1 MRKIIFI
8 LSLIISTTSYAQLV
22 DLIGGLSVQ
31 GSMDAAAYQSISD
44 GMSALN
50 RMQLIQNLQQAAME
64 IKTSYFGH
72 YQNVSRSSVSS
83 ASFPKISWTVGPQGN
98 NYFYIQFNQINQS
111 DCQYLLSQGTGTIRI
126 EVNGSGTTCSNNNTI
141 RFIYD

>member
-1 MRKIIFI
+1 MI
-8 LSLIISTTSYAQLV
+8 

-31 GSMDAAAYQSISD
+31 GAMDAAAYRSVSG

-72 YQNVSRSSVSS
+72 YQNVNRSGVSS
-83 ASFPKISWTVGPQGN
+83 ASFPKISWTAGSQGD
-98 NYFYIQFNQINQS
+98 NYFYIQFNQINHN
-111 DCQYLLSQGTGTIRI
+111 DCQYLTTQNTGAIRT
-126 EVNGSGTTCSNNNTI
+126 EVNNSGTTCSDNNTI